1 MIYDG
6 RSTTNYEERV
16 RLAHRE
22 RHDCPDQRAYLRF
35 DGIAAEISG
44 YTRAKKSWPLHVSIS
59 WHEEPT
65 DYAILP
71 SFTIEEHQ
79 IKVRIGLEG
88 PDHEKMIGELWRLTD
103 AAGEADIS
111 FAVLYDESRGRLSP
125 SVERMLIGTRV
136 LPWAF

>member
-1 MIYDG
+1 MG
-6 RSTTNYEERV
+6 GKEESP
-16 RLAHRE
+16 LA
-22 RHDCPDQRAYLRF
+22 
-35 DGIAAEISG
+35 
-44 YTRAKKSWPLHVSIS
+44 VSIS
-59 WHEEPT
+59 WYKEPT

-71 SFTIEEHQ
+71 SFTIEEDQ

-103 AAGEADIS
+103 AADEADIS